1 MGTTVLKT
9 KYMLKKAPKKSIV
22 FFKSLILGRSFLLK
36 FRSTFFVKENTLIS
50 AFYLI
55 RKLKMAQAKTFTQAE
70 LDQVLRFISTK
81 KYAQRD
87 RALILTSFWSGM
99 RVGEIASL
107 KMADVVNEDG
117 TIKNEIRLS
126 GAQTKGGHA
135 RTLFIP
141 AKLQAELQSY
151 LATRYS
157 RLPQL
162 PFFHS
167 ANRMGFSANSLCQWF
182 FWIYRAAGISGA
194 SSHSGRRSFLT
205 SLANKGIGVRIL
217 ASLAGHRS
225 IAVTMKYLDANDD
238 MKRNAVELI

>member
-1 MGTTVLKT
+1 
-9 KYMLKKAPKKSIV
+9 
-22 FFKSLILGRSFLLK
+22 
-36 FRSTFFVKENTLIS
+36 
-50 AFYLI
+50 
-55 RKLKMAQAKTFTQAE
+55 MAQAKTLTQSE
-70 LDQVLRFISTK
+70 IDQVLR
-81 KYAQRD
+81 YANTRQYPERN
-87 RALILTSFWSGM
+87 RALILSSFYLGL
-99 RVGEIASL
+99 RVAEISL
-107 KMADVVNEDG
+107 LKLGDVANDDG

-135 RTLFIP
+135 RTVFIP

-225 IAVTMKYLDANDD
+225 IAVTMRYLDANDD

>member
-1 MGTTVLKT
+1 MGTMVLKT
-9 KYMLKKAPKKSIV
+9 KYMLKKAPKKSTV
-22 FFKSLILGRSFLLK
+22 FFKSLIYGRSFLLK

-55 RKLKMAQAKTFTQAE
+55 RTLKMAQAKTFTQAE
-70 LDQVLRFISTK
+70 LDQALRYVSTK

-99 RVGEIASL
+99 RVGEISSL
-107 KMADVVNEDG
+107 TMGNLINEDG
-117 TIKNEIRLS
+117 TIKKEIRLS
-126 GAQTKGGHA
+126 AAQTKGGNP
-135 RTLFIP
+135 RTVFIP
-141 AKLQAELQSY
+141 VKLQAELQAY
-151 LATRYS
+151 LATRYATS
-157 RLPQL
+157 AHL

-167 ANRMGFSANSLCQWF
+167 ANRLGFSANSLCQWF

-194 SSHSGRRSFLT
+194 SSHSGRRTFLT

-225 IAVTMKYLDANDD
+225 IAVTMKY
-238 MKRNAVELI
+238 